1 MVSEIQAIRKLD
13 DPTTTLF
20 AGLFLTIDRFK
31 LHE

>member
-1 MVSEIQAIRKLD
+1 MVSEIQTRKLD